1 MSGPGPEALPWT
13 LPLTRA
19 HRRALSVLPIRY
31 PHAEPADLEGVH
43 VTPDALVA
51 LRAALA
57 RPVPATGVLFGL
69 RAGGQLT
76 VQGVHVAHP
85 GSTRA
90 FDLDDAYLLGLAD
103 AWGQAQPG
111 SDWVG
116 GWVTAPDGDGL
127 APGALDA
134 LARQAATAGLTD
146 HDAPLLVAGWVDGH
160 LTLQA
165 ATLIFGRV
173 QTFPVTTGS
182 GTP

>member
-19 HRRALSVLPIRY
+19 HRRALNVLPIRY
-31 PHAEPADLEGVH
+31 PHADPTDLEVVH
-43 VTPDALVA
+43 VIPNAVAA

-57 RPVPATGVLFGL
+57 RPVPATGVLFGV
-69 RAGGQLT
+69 RVGGQLT

-85 GSTRA
+85 GSTRP
-90 FDLDDAYLLGLAD
+90 FDLDDAYLLGLAN

-116 GWVTAPDGDGL
+116 GWVTATDGDGL

-146 HDAPLLVAGWVDGH
+146 HDAPLLVAGWMDGH

-165 ATLIFGRV
+165 VTRSFGRV

>member
-1 MSGPGPEALPWT
+1 MSGPGPESLPWT

-19 HRRALSVLPIRY
+19 HRRVLNVLPIRH
-31 PHAEPADLEGVH
+31 PHADPVDLEVVH

-69 RAGGQLT
+69 RAGGQ
-76 VQGVHVAHP
+76 
-85 GSTRA
+85 
-90 FDLDDAYLLGLAD
+90 
-103 AWGQAQPG
+103 AQPG

-116 GWVTAPDGDGL
+116 GWITAPDGDGL

-146 HDAPLLVAGWVDGH
+146 HDAPLLVAGWIDGH

-165 ATLIFGRV
+165 VTLSFGRV
-173 QTFPVTTGS
+173 LVFPVTTGN

>member
-19 HRRALSVLPIRY
+19 HRRALNVLPIRY
-31 PHAEPADLEGVH
+31 PHADPADLEVVH
-43 VTPDALVA
+43 VMPDALAA

-57 RPVPATGVLFGL
+57 RPVPATGVLFGV

-90 FDLDDAYLLGLAD
+90 FDVDDAYLLGLAD
-103 AWGQAQPG
+103 AWGQVRPG

-116 GWVTAPDGDGL
+116 GWITTPDADGL
-127 APGALDA
+127 APGTLDA
-134 LARQAATAGLTD
+134 LARQAAAAGLTD
-146 HDAPLLVAGWVDGH
+146 HDAPLLVAGWMDGH

-165 ATLIFGRV
+165 VTLSFSRV